1 MLGVKYIEK
10 EGLLGVYEAGF
21 YYFSFQI
28 CVTTSDWKNASLWA
42 QKSFEANATAMG
54 EKHSLQYKNYVANPR
69 SHPAASM
76 KQRATLTGPP

>member
-1 MLGVKYIEK
+1 MFMRLGSTISVSKYV
-10 EGLLGVYEAGF
+10 LLPLTG
-21 YYFSFQI
+21 
-28 CVTTSDWKNASLWA
+28 KNASLWA

-54 EKHSLQYKNYVANPR
+54 EKHSLKYKNYVANPR

>member
-28 CVTTSDWKNASLWA
+28 CVTTSDWEECITVGTKILRGQCYRNGR
-42 QKSFEANATAMG
+42 K
-54 EKHSLQYKNYVANPR
+54 
-69 SHPAASM
+69 
-76 KQRATLTGPP
+76 TLTQVQKLCC